1 MKSSFR
7 LLLAAAAACVLF
19 ASCSKSVAEQMK
31 MAQNVNI
38 SCNPELLEM
47 RGGQIPATLTV
58 TYPKGYFNK
67 SAVMTVTPVLVY
79 AGGEEK
85 AASFTYQGEKV
96 KDNYKVAAW
105 AGGTIVEKVSF
116 PWKEGMEKCYLELRS
131 VIRHGNKDYDIPA
144 VKVAEGC
151 VTTSLL
157 ARTQGLYKYMED
169 GYQDILHK
177 SAEGQILYDVNSA
190 TVKKS
195 ELGGESVTD
204 FQAALERY
212 ENDER
217 ATVKGTQIV
226 AYASPEG
233 GADYNAKLSDKRA
246 ESAGKAWETLS
257 GEKGAGVDMR
267 SIGQDWEG
275 FQAAVA
281 ASDLED
287 RDLILRVL
295 AMYSDPAVRESE
307 IRNMSQVFTEMK
319 TKVFPALRR
328 ARFIADI
335 EYRNYSD
342 AELDEIAKNKL
353 YLLDESA
360 LLRLAARTEDP
371 GRKSLLYRIAA
382 ESFDSE
388 AARYNNVLASLDN
401 NDVLM
406 AAEKAKEL
414 KAANDGD
421 ELNAKGVIEMRKG
434 NLAEAALL
442 FKRSG
447 TDEARQNLGAIDLLN
462 GDYKAAVDKSEG
474 FNKALALLLCGEY
487 DKADEALDGKDA
499 ESNYLRAVIAARQG
513 KRSVARKYLTAAC
526 DADPALKQRA
536 EKDVEFA
543 SIAN

>member
-7 LLLAAAAACVLF
+7 LLFAAVAACVLL

-31 MAQNVNI
+31 MAQKVSV
-38 SCNPELLEM
+38 SCNPGLLEV
-47 RGGQIPATLTV
+47 RAGQIPATITV

-67 SAVMTVTPVLVY
+67 AAVMTVTPVLVY

-85 AASFTYQGEKV
+85 AAPFVYRGEKV

-116 PWKEGMEKCYLELRS
+116 PYKEGMEKCYLELRS
-131 VIRHGNKDYDIPA
+131 VIHHGKKDFDIPA

-151 VTTSLL
+151 ITTSLL
-157 ARTQGLYKYMED
+157 ARTDGEYKYMED

-204 FQAALERY
+204 FQAALSRY

-233 GADYNAKLSDKRA
+233 GAEYNAQLSDKRA
-246 ESAGKAWETLS
+246 ESAGKAWEAIS

-342 AELDEIAKNKL
+342 EELAEIAKNKL

-371 GRKSLLYRIAA
+371 SRKSLIYRIAA

-388 AARYNNVLASLDN
+388 AARYNNVLSSLDGG
-401 NDVLM
+401 DTIM

-414 KAANDGD
+414 KAANGD
-421 ELNAKGVIEMRKG
+421 ELNAKGVIALRQG
-434 NLAEAALL
+434 NLEEAALL
-442 FKRSG
+442 FKKAG
-447 TDEARQNLGAIDLLN
+447 TQEAQHNLGAIDLLN
-462 GDYKAAVDKSEG
+462 GDYKAAAGKSEG

-487 DKADEALDGKDA
+487 EKADEALSGTDPQ
-499 ESNYLRAVIAARQG
+499 SNYLRAVISARLG
-513 KRSVARKYLTAAC
+513 RASVARKYLDAAC
-526 DADPALKQRA
+526 EADPALKKRA

>member
-7 LLLAAAAACVLF
+7 LLFAAVAACVLL

-31 MAQNVNI
+31 MAQKVNV
-38 SCNPELLEM
+38 SCNPGLLEV
-47 RGGQIPATLTV
+47 RAGQIPATITV

-85 AASFTYQGEKV
+85 AAPFVYQGEKV

-116 PWKEGMEKCYLELRS
+116 PYKEGMEKCYLELRS
-131 VIRHGNKDYDIPA
+131 VIHHGKKDFDIPA

-151 VTTSLL
+151 ITTSLL
-157 ARTQGLYKYMED
+157 ARTDGEYKYMED

-204 FQAALERY
+204 FQAALSRY

-233 GADYNAKLSDKRA
+233 GAEYNAQLSDKRV
-246 ESAGKAWETLS
+246 ESAGKAWKAIS

-342 AELDEIAKNKL
+342 EELAEIAKNKL

-371 GRKSLLYRIAA
+371 SRKSLIYRIAA

-388 AARYNNVLASLDN
+388 AARYNNVLSSLDGG
-401 NDVLM
+401 DTIM

-414 KAANDGD
+414 KAANGD
-421 ELNAKGVIEMRKG
+421 ELNAKGVIALRQG
-434 NLAEAALL
+434 NLEEAALL
-442 FKRSG
+442 FKKAG
-447 TDEARQNLGAIDLLN
+447 TQEAQHNLGAIDLLN
-462 GDYKAAVDKSEG
+462 GDYKAAAGKSEG

-487 DKADEALDGKDA
+487 EKADEALSGTDPQ
-499 ESNYLRAVIAARQG
+499 SNYLRAVISARLG
-513 KRSVARKYLTAAC
+513 RASVARKYLDAAC
-526 DADPALKQRA
+526 EADSALKKRA

>member
-1 MKSSFR
+1 MKSSYR
-7 LLLAAAAACVLF
+7 LCFAAVAACIAL

-31 MAQNVNI
+31 MAQKVNI
-38 SCNPELLEM
+38 SCNPELLEV

-85 AASFTYQGEKV
+85 AASLVYQGEKV

-105 AGGTIVEKVSF
+105 AGGTLVEKVSF

-131 VIRHGNKDYDIPA
+131 VIRHGGRDFDIPA

-157 ARTQGLYKYMED
+157 ARTQGEYKYKED

-190 TVKKS
+190 AVKNS
-195 ELGGESVTD
+195 ELKGESVTD

-212 ENDER
+212 GNDER

-233 GADYNAKLSDKRA
+233 GADYNAKLSDRRA
-246 ESAGKAWETLS
+246 ESAGKAWESLS
-257 GEKGAGVDMR
+257 GEKGSDVDLR

-342 AELDEIAKNKL
+342 EELADIAQNKL

-360 LLRLAARTEDP
+360 LLRLATRTEDP

-382 ESFDSE
+382 ESFNSE
-388 AARYNNVLASLDN
+388 AARYNNVLSSLDSG
-401 NDVLM
+401 DLLM

-414 KAANDGD
+414 KTADADA
-421 ELNAKGVIEMRKG
+421 LNAKGVIELRKG
-434 NLAEAALL
+434 NLADAALL
-442 FKRSG
+442 FKKSG
-447 TDEARQNLGAIDLLN
+447 TDEAQHNLGVIDLLN
-462 GDYKAAVDKSEG
+462 GDYKAAAAKCDG
-474 FNKALALLLCGEY
+474 YNKALALLLDGEY
-487 DKADEALDGKDA
+487 QKADEALTGTDA
-499 ESNYLRAVIAARQG
+499 QSNYLRAVIAARLG
-513 KRSVARKYLTAAC
+513 RDSVARKYLDAAC
-526 DADPALKQRA
+526 EADPALKKRA
-536 EKDVEFA
+536 ETDVEFA

>member
-7 LLLAAAAACVLF
+7 LLFAVAAACVLL

-31 MAQNVNI
+31 MAQKVNI
-38 SCNPELLEM
+38 NCNPELLEV
-47 RGGQIPATLTV
+47 RAGQIPATLTV

-85 AASFTYQGEKV
+85 AAPIIYQGEKV

-116 PWKEGMEKCYLELRS
+116 PYKEGMEKCYLELRS
-131 VIRHGNKDYDIPA
+131 VIHHGKKDFDIPA

-151 VTTSLL
+151 ITTSLL
-157 ARTQGLYKYMED
+157 ARTEGEYKYKED

-204 FQAALERY
+204 FQAALARY
-212 ENDER
+212 QNDER

-233 GADYNAKLSDKRA
+233 GAEYNAQLSDKRA

-342 AELDEIAKNKL
+342 EELADIAKNKL

-360 LLRLAARTEDP
+360 LLRLAARTDDP
-371 GRKSLLYRIAA
+371 SRKSLLYRIAA

-388 AARYNNVLASLDN
+388 AARYNNLLSSLDN
-401 NDVLM
+401 GDLPM
-406 AAEKAKEL
+406 ATEKAKEL
-414 KAANDGD
+414 KVSDGD
-421 ELNAKGVIEMRKG
+421 ALNAKGVVELRKG
-434 NLAEAALL
+434 NFEEATLL
-442 FKRSG
+442 FKKSG
-447 TDEARQNLGAIDLLN
+447 TPEAQQNLGVIDLLN
-462 GDYKAAVDKSEG
+462 GDYKAAAEKSEG

-487 DKADEALDGKDA
+487 DKADEALSGKDPQ
-499 ESNYLRAVIAARQG
+499 SNYLRAVIAARQG
-513 KRSVARKYLTAAC
+513 RSAVARKYLNAAC
-526 DADPALKQRA
+526 EADPALKKRA
-536 EKDVEFA
+536 ETDVEFA
-543 SIAN
+543 AIAN

>member
-7 LLLAAAAACVLF
+7 LLIAAAAACVLF

-31 MAQNVNI
+31 MAQKVNI
-38 SCNPELLEM
+38 SCNPELLAVNA
-47 RGGQIPATLTV
+47 GQIPATITV

-67 SAVMTVTPVLVY
+67 NAVMTVTPVLVY

-85 AASFTYQGEKV
+85 AASFSYQGEKV
-96 KDNYKVAAW
+96 KDNYKVAPW
-105 AGGTIVEKVSF
+105 AGGTLVEKVSF

-131 VIRHGNKDYDIPA
+131 VIRHGGKDYDIPA
-144 VKVAEGC
+144 VKVADGC
-151 VTTSLL
+151 VTTALL
-157 ARTQGLYKYMED
+157 ARTAGEYKYKED

-190 TVKKS
+190 DVKKS
-195 ELGGESVTD
+195 ELKGESVTD

-246 ESAGKAWETLS
+246 ESAGKAWESLS

-342 AELDEIAKNKL
+342 EELADIAQNKL

-360 LLRLAARTEDP
+360 LLRLAARTDDP
-371 GRKSLLYRIAA
+371 NRKSLLYRIAA
-382 ESFDSE
+382 ESFNSE
-388 AARYNNVLASLDN
+388 AARYNNVLASLDEG
-401 NDVLM
+401 DALM

-414 KAANDGD
+414 KSADGD
-421 ELNAKGVIEMRKG
+421 ILNAKGVIELRKG
-434 NLAEAALL
+434 NLEEAALL
-442 FKRSG
+442 FKKAG
-447 TDEARQNLGAIDLLN
+447 TDEARQNLGVIDILN
-462 GDYKAAVDKSEG
+462 GDYKAAAAKCEG
-474 FNKALALLLCGEY
+474 YNKALALLIDGQY
-487 DKADEALDGKDA
+487 NAADEALKGDDA
-499 ESNYLRAVIAARQG
+499 QSNYLRAVIAARQG
-513 KRSVARKYLTAAC
+513 KNAVARKYLDAAC
-526 DADPALKQRA
+526 DADPALKKRA
-536 EKDVEFA
+536 KTDVEFA
-543 SIAN
+543 AIAN